1 MATSKGARRVNKTKS
16 SSWIYSD
23 IEMLSLFITRTEMFV
38 HPVNRDTIVSFVSGY
53 QAGRGERFDFDTPLK
68 LLMADKYKTYYSS
81 DGWPG
86 QIERYAKKKSIG
98 WVMAFS
104 RIMIELIGGQA
115 PNDRAQ
121 RKAGK
126 IFRSGIESLIARIQ
140 ESGDPWFND
149 SWTEDWMSLCLVSDK
164 WFRTLWT
171 EGEWLV
177 IKAIDMAVRRE
188 KVFVEGSYL
197 PRPALVKLRDRYIS
211 ESN

>member
-1 MATSKGARRVNKTKS
+1 
-16 SSWIYSD
+16 
-23 IEMLSLFITRTEMFV
+23 
-38 HPVNRDTIVSFVSGY
+38 
-53 QAGRGERFDFDTPLK
+53 
-68 LLMADKYKTYYSS
+68 
-81 DGWPG
+81 
-86 QIERYAKKKSIG
+86 
-98 WVMAFS
+98 MAFS

-126 IFRSGIESLIARIQ
+126 IFRSRIESLIDRIK
-140 ESGDPWFND
+140 ESGDPRFND
-149 SWTEDWMSLCLVSDK
+149 SWTEDWMSLCLVYDK

-197 PRPALVKLRDRYIS
+197 PRPALVKLRDRYVS